1 MLNVLLKEDYA
12 FLTLDPDGNASGKD
26 HGFYCRD
33 TRFLCKY
40 EWRFTVNGQGFDTLV
55 TDSPRAD
62 HFQAHYA
69 RLNPPQQYD
78 EHGQIV
84 AIARTLTI
92 QATGFVDE
100 LTVTNTSQQ
109 PQQVVLEL
117 FCDSDFADIFE
128 VRGWPQQARTIK
140 RQVSELQQLFSY
152 DNTLVTVH
160 SSQPATVTAT
170 GWRFGVRLEPRESY
184 QLTIHTQVDP
194 LPTQPATT
202 DYDTW
207 RAQFAALTNGL
218 NHGLTAGESP
228 GLTAGESHYQQT
240 LNRAIDDL
248 RSLLLFTEQGAVPA
262 AGIPR
267 FVSVFGRDSLL
278 TAFML
283 LPYCPEVA
291 RSTLRYL
298 ANLQGQVVDTFRVE
312 APGKILH
319 EVRHGEL
326 SRRGV
331 VPFARYYGSADAT
344 ALFVML
350 LAETYRTTQ
359 DETLIRDLR
368 PHWEAALAWLTRTGS
383 AGADAD
389 GDGFLEFSGTAGEGL
404 KVQSWKDSFDALSHA
419 DGTLATGAIA
429 VSEVQGYAYAA
440 FRAAADFYGLL
451 NEPDQQQLYDQRAQR
466 LQEAFHDAFWLA
478 DLGSCGSY
486 ALALDG
492 DKRPLRVQNSD
503 AGQLLWT
510 GIVPEANAP
519 QLAET
524 LFSDA
529 NWSGWGIRTLGQFER
544 RYNPLSY
551 HNGSVWGHDNALI
564 AGGLARYGLHDK
576 VKRIRGAL
584 YAAASQQVDL
594 RLPELFG
601 GYVKQSYTRHNHT
614 KQSDTKHNHTKHNHT
629 MHNHT
634 MQVVPYP
641 AACRVQA
648 WDAAALVYVA
658 HLCR

>member
-1 MLNVLLKEDYA
+1 MNDILLKEDYA
-12 FLTLDPDGNASGKD
+12 FLTLDADGNASGKEQ
-26 HGFYCRD
+26 GFYGRD
-33 TRFLCKY
+33 TRFLQHY
-40 EWRFTVNGQGFDTLV
+40 AWRFSVDEQGFDTLLS
-55 TDSPRAD
+55 DSPRAD
-62 HFQAHYA
+62 HYHAHYA
-69 RLNPPQQYD
+69 RLNPPRQYD

-84 AIARTLTI
+84 GISRTLRI
-92 QATGFVDE
+92 NATGFEDV
-100 LTVTNTSQQ
+100 LVVSNTSQK
-109 PQQVVLEL
+109 QQKVVLEL
-117 FCDSDFADIFE
+117 TLTSDFADIFE
-128 VRGWPQQARTIK
+128 VRGWPAQVRTIDHQASE
-140 RQVSELQQLFSY
+140 RQQVFTY
-152 DNTLVTVH
+152 KNTAVTVR
-160 SSQPATVTAT
+160 SSQAAEVTAA
-170 GWRFGVRLEPRESY
+170 GWRFVGVLEPHKTY
-184 QLTIHTQVDP
+184 QLTITSHIDG
-194 LPTQPATT
+194 LPTQPAII

-207 RAQFAALTNGL
+207 QGKFSDLADSLDQR
-218 NHGLTAGESP
+218 HKVI
-228 GLTAGESHYQQT
+228 
-240 LNRAIDDL
+240 LNRAVNDL

-291 RSTLRYL
+291 RSTLYYL
-298 ANLQGQVVDTFRVE
+298 AGLQGQDVDNFRSE

-326 SRRGV
+326 SRQGV
-331 VPFARYYGSADAT
+331 VPFACYYGSTDAT

-350 LAETYRTTQ
+350 LAETYRLTQ
-359 DETLIRDLR
+359 DNGLLHDLR
-368 PHWEAALAWLTRTGS
+368 PNWEAALAWLTRTGD

-440 FRAAADFYGLL
+440 FRAAADFYAVLDM
-451 NEPDQQQLYDQRAQR
+451 PDQQQAYNERAAR
-466 LQEAFHDAFWLA
+466 LQHAFHEAFWIDELHT
-478 DLGSCGSY
+478 Y

-492 DKRPLRVQNSD
+492 DKRPLQVQNSD

-510 GIVPEANAP
+510 NIVPQNVAA
-519 QLAET
+519 QLVGT
-524 LFSDA
+524 LFNDA
-529 NWSGWGIRTLGQFER
+529 NWSGWGIRTLGKFER

-564 AGGLARYGLHDK
+564 AGGLARYGFHHE
-576 VKRIRGAL
+576 VQRITDAL
-584 YAAASQQVDL
+584 YAVAYQQADL

-601 GYVKQSYTRHNHT
+601 GYAE
-614 KQSDTKHNHTKHNHT
+614 
-629 MHNHT
+629 
-634 MQVVPYP
+634 QVVSYP

-658 HLCR
+658 HLCP

>member
-1 MLNVLLKEDYA
+1 MNDILLKEDYA
-12 FLTLDPDGNASGKD
+12 FLTLDPDGNASRKEQ
-26 HGFYCRD
+26 GFYCRD
-33 TRFLCKY
+33 TRFLQHY
-40 EWRFTVNGQGFDTLV
+40 AWRFSVDGQGFDTLLSQ
-55 TDSPRAD
+55 SPRAD
-62 HFQAHYA
+62 HYHAHYA
-69 RLNPPQQYD
+69 RLNPPRQYD

-84 AIARTLTI
+84 GISRTLSI
-92 QATGFVDE
+92 FATGFEDG
-100 LTVTNTSQQ
+100 LTLSNTSQRRQ
-109 PQQVVLEL
+109 EVVLEL
-117 FCDSDFADIFE
+117 TLASDFADIFE
-128 VRGWPQQARTIK
+128 VRGWPSQARTVNHQTSETQ
-140 RQVSELQQLFSY
+140 QVFTY
-152 DNTLVTVH
+152 NKTAVTVR
-160 SSQPATVTAT
+160 SSQAGEVTAV
-170 GWRFGVRLEPRESY
+170 GWRFGVVLEPHETY
-184 QLTIHTQVDP
+184 QLTITAHVDN
-194 LPTQPATT
+194 LPTQPAVI

-207 RAQFAALTNGL
+207 QAQFADLADGL
-218 NHGLTAGESP
+218 DQGDRR
-228 GLTAGESHYQQT
+228 T
-240 LNRAIDDL
+240 LHRAVNDV

-283 LPYCPEVA
+283 LPYCPDVA
-291 RSTLRYL
+291 VSTLRYL
-298 ANLQGQVVDTFRVE
+298 ASLQGQEMNTFRAE

-344 ALFVML
+344 SLFVML
-350 LAETYRTTQ
+350 LAETTRVTQ
-359 DETLIRDLR
+359 DDGLLLELR
-368 PHWEAALAWLTRTGS
+368 PHWEAALAWLTRTGD

-389 GDGFLEFSGTAGEGL
+389 GDGFLEFSAAAGEGL

-440 FRAAADFYGLL
+440 FRAAADFYALL
-451 NEPDQQQLYDQRAQR
+451 NEPSQQQAYKERAKR
-466 LQEAFHDAFWLA
+466 LQKAFHDAFWIDELQT
-478 DLGSCGSY
+478 Y

-492 DKRPLRVQNSD
+492 DKRPLKVQNSD

-510 GIVPEANAP
+510 GIVPEDPEDIAP
-519 QLAET
+519 QLVKT

-529 NWSGWGIRTLGQFER
+529 NWSGWGIRTLGRFER

-564 AGGLARYGLHDK
+564 AGGLARYGFADE
-576 VKRIRGAL
+576 VRRIRDGL
-584 YAAASQQVDL
+584 YAVAGQQADG

-601 GYVKQSYTRHNHT
+601 GYSE
-614 KQSDTKHNHTKHNHT
+614 
-629 MHNHT
+629 
-634 MQVVPYP
+634 QVVPYP

>member
-1 MLNVLLKEDYA
+1 MSDILLKEDYA
-12 FLTLDPDGNASGKD
+12 FLTLDPDGNAQVREQ
-26 HGFYCRD
+26 GFYCRD
-33 TRFLCKY
+33 TRFLRGY
-40 EWRFTVNGQGFDTLV
+40 SWHFSVDGQGFDTLLSE
-55 TDSPRAD
+55 SPRAE
-62 HFQAHYA
+62 HYHAHYA
-69 RLNPPQQYD
+69 RLNPPRQYD

-84 AIARTLTI
+84 GISRDLSI
-92 QATGFVDE
+92 LATGFTDM
-100 LTVTNTSQQ
+100 LTVTNTSQK
-109 PQQVVLEL
+109 QQKVVLEL
-117 FCDSDFADIFE
+117 ALASDFADIFE
-128 VRGWPQQARTIK
+128 VRGWPGLERTIDHQAGEMQ
-140 RQVSELQQLFSY
+140 QVFTY
-152 DNTLVTVH
+152 KNTAVTVR
-160 SSQPATVTAT
+160 SSQAGEVTAS
-170 GWRFGVRLEPRESY
+170 GWRFVGVLEPHETY
-184 QLTIHTQVDP
+184 QLTITSHVDN
-194 LPTQPATT
+194 LPTQPATIN
-202 DYDTW
+202 YDAW
-207 RAQFAALTNGL
+207 QAQFSDLADGL
-218 NHGLTAGESP
+218 KQRDKA
-228 GLTAGESHYQQT
+228 T

-298 ANLQGQVVDTFRVE
+298 ASLQGQKVDTFRSE

-326 SRRGV
+326 SQQGV

-344 ALFVML
+344 SLFVML
-350 LAETYRTTQ
+350 LAETYRVTQ
-359 DETLIRDLR
+359 DVELLHELR
-368 PHWEAALAWLTRTGS
+368 PNWEAALSWLTRTGD

-389 GDGFLEFSGTAGEGL
+389 GDGFLEFAGSAGEGL

-440 FRAAADFYGLL
+440 FRAAADFYQVLD
-451 NEPDQQQLYDQRAQR
+451 EPEAQKVYAERANQLKDR
-466 LQEAFHDAFWLA
+466 FHDAFWVEELQT
-478 DLGSCGSY
+478 Y

-492 DKRPLRVQNSD
+492 DKRPLKVQNSD

-510 GIVPEANAP
+510 GIVPEGTTSS
-519 QLAET
+519 LVKT
-524 LFSDA
+524 LFNDA
-529 NWSGWGIRTLGQFER
+529 NWSGWGIRTLGQFEK

-564 AGGLARYGLHDK
+564 AGGLARYGFVDE
-576 VKRIRGAL
+576 VKRIREAL
-584 YAAASQQVDL
+584 YAVTRQQADG

-601 GYVKQSYTRHNHT
+601 GYAEQII
-614 KQSDTKHNHTKHNHT
+614 
-629 MHNHT
+629 
-634 MQVVPYP
+634 PYP

-658 HLCR
+658 HLCRSWDE

>member
-1 MLNVLLKEDYA
+1 MNNILLKEDYA
-12 FLTLDPDGNASGKD
+12 FLTLDPDGNASHKEQ
-26 HGFYCRD
+26 GFYCRD
-33 TRFLCKY
+33 TRFLQHY
-40 EWRFTVNGQGFDTLV
+40 AWRFSVDEQGFDTLLSQ
-55 TDSPRAD
+55 SPRAD
-62 HFQAHYA
+62 HYHAHYA
-69 RLNPPQQYD
+69 RLNPPRQYD

-84 AIARTLTI
+84 GISRTLTI
-92 QATGFVDE
+92 AATGFEDV
-100 LTVTNTSQQ
+100 LVVSNTSQKRQ
-109 PQQVVLEL
+109 EVVLEL
-117 FCDSDFADIFE
+117 TLASDFADIFE
-128 VRGWPQQARTIK
+128 VRGWPAQMRTIDHRSSEKQQAFAYKNTTVV
-140 RQVSELQQLFSY
+140 VS
-152 DNTLVTVH
+152 
-160 SSQPATVTAT
+160 SSQAGKVINER
-170 GWRFGVRLEPRESY
+170 WRFVGVLEPHETY
-184 QLTIHTQVDP
+184 QLVITTHIDN
-194 LPTQPATT
+194 LPTQPATI
-202 DYDTW
+202 DYDPCDYESW
-207 RAQFAALTNGL
+207 QAQFSDLASSL
-218 NHGLTAGESP
+218 NQGDRH
-228 GLTAGESHYQQT
+228 T
-240 LNRAIDDL
+240 LERAVNDL

-298 ANLQGQVVDTFRVE
+298 AGLQGQEVNAFRSE

-326 SRRGV
+326 SREGV
-331 VPFARYYGSADAT
+331 VPFARYYGSADAS

-350 LAETYRTTQ
+350 LAETTRVTQ
-359 DETLIRDLR
+359 NDGLLLELR
-368 PHWEAALAWLTRTGS
+368 PNWEAALAWLTRTGD

-389 GDGFLEFSGTAGEGL
+389 GDGFLEFSSTAGEGL

-440 FRAAADFYGLL
+440 FRAAADFYALL
-451 NEPDQQQLYDQRAQR
+451 NEPAQKQAYNERAEH
-466 LQEAFHDAFWLA
+466 LQKAFHEAFWL
-478 DLGSCGSY
+478 DEMQTY

-492 DKRPLRVQNSD
+492 DKRPLQVQNSD

-510 GIVPEANAP
+510 GIVPDDVAQ
-519 QLAET
+519 QLVGT
-524 LFSDA
+524 LFNDA
-529 NWSGWGIRTLGQFER
+529 NWSGWGIRTLGQFEK

-564 AGGLARYGLHDK
+564 AGGLAQYGFADE
-576 VKRIRGAL
+576 VRRIRDGL
-584 YAAASQQVDL
+584 YAVAGQQADW

-601 GYVKQSYTRHNHT
+601 GYAEQII
-614 KQSDTKHNHTKHNHT
+614 
-629 MHNHT
+629 
-634 MQVVPYP
+634 PYP